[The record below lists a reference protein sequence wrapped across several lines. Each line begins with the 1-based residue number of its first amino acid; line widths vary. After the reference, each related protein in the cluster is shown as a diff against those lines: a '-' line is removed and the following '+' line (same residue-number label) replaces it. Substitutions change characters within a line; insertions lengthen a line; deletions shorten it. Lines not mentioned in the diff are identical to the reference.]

1 MSRPFNFRSTIAPA
15 VLLAAALLPARLS
28 AQDSFGFG
36 FGDDASAPAA
46 SSPASV
52 SVTGTAEASVLGYF
66 DELDSAAKAS
76 DYSAGN
82 LFSGSLGFS
91 ASASNSE
98 ASVGLE
104 LDPSSATPV
113 SLGEAWVKTFWGRL
127 DIEAGLKKLTWGK
140 ADSEGP
146 LDAINP
152 LDYSDLTIVDQME
165 RKIARPL
172 VHATF
177 AAGSFTRVEGVFL
190 PAFKP
195 NSLAYSGRWAPAAL
209 SGFSG
214 SMEAAAT
221 KAASS
226 AVMSLVLS
234 GALDPTDAAAVSA
247 LRGALETSLTES
259 TADLEE
265 EGIEYFL
272 PDTDSLKYA
281 QYGLRLTT
289 TLGSQ
294 DLGFQYFSGN
304 LREPSVS
311 VDSANLFA
319 INLQPTALA
328 TSTMTFN
335 PEAVTVSY
343 DRYHQLGADWAAVL
357 AGFNARAEAAVN
369 LTSDLS
375 GDDGSVANPSFLW
388 SVGFDRDLFARIN
401 LNAQG
406 SGSVRLMHDKL
417 GASPED
423 CEGGSEISSTRLIT
437 RLSRT
442 FLRDEIE
449 ASFTGILGV
458 EDADWLLMPELVW
471 TRGDAAV
478 SARAGFFGGD
488 EEGNLGQ
495 YRDNG
500 YATVSMRYNF

>member
-36 FGDDASAPAA
+36 FGDDASTPAA
-46 SSPASV
+46 SSPAAV

-91 ASASNSE
+91 TSASNAE

-209 SGFSG
+209 AGFSG
-214 SMEAAAT
+214 SMEAAPHRLPQIR
-221 KAASS
+221 
-226 AVMSLVLS
+226 AVRPPP
-234 GALDPTDAAAVSA
+234 DDDARLPGPRLPVFFRQPPRTVR
-247 LRGALETSLTES
+247 LR
-259 TADLEE
+259 
-265 EGIEYFL
+265 
-272 PDTDSLKYA
+272 
-281 QYGLRLTT
+281 R
-289 TLGSQ
+289 
-294 DLGFQYFSGN
+294 
-304 LREPSVS
+304 LREP
-311 VDSANLFA
+311 L
-319 INLQPTALA
+319 
-328 TSTMTFN
+328 
-335 PEAVTVSY
+335 
-343 DRYHQLGADWAAVL
+343 
-357 AGFNARAEAAVN
+357 
-369 LTSDLS
+369 
-375 GDDGSVANPSFLW
+375 
-388 SVGFDRDLFARIN
+388 
-401 LNAQG
+401 
-406 SGSVRLMHDKL
+406 
-417 GASPED
+417 
-423 CEGGSEISSTRLIT
+423 
-437 RLSRT
+437 
-442 FLRDEIE
+442 
-449 ASFTGILGV
+449 
-458 EDADWLLMPELVW
+458 
-471 TRGDAAV
+471 
-478 SARAGFFGGD
+478 
-488 EEGNLGQ
+488 
-495 YRDNG
+495 
-500 YATVSMRYNF
+500 